1 MTSQK
6 GKGHEMSI
14 VERLAG
20 MDLIWLQVEQDT
32 NPAHLTALLVTAT
45 PVRPAD
51 LAARLAERLGAF
63 ERFGQQVLQDVVGAV
78 WEAGHFDPRAQLS
91 VECLPPGEARGALAN
106 LAGRLAAT
114 RLPLTAPLWHCH
126 LVEHYEQG
134 SALILRVHQC
144 IGDSI
149 ALVSLL
155 RSLLDDEPAPAVSRK
170 LPAAPRQE
178 NFYARL
184 YAPLTHAMVEGIK
197 ISGAFWASYWGLLFN
212 PRQVFDYACANT
224 ALALEIGKL
233 GGLEDDGETPLKGR
247 PGGTKQA
254 GWTPPIPHPRI
265 EAIALRHD
273 SSPDA
278 IMLTALGGA
287 LRHFLEQRGPVSRQL
302 EIRCLMP
309 ANLRNESSDEQLG
322 NRCGLI
328 PFELP
333 VGIEAP
339 ILRLHET
346 HKRIRRFEQA
356 YEAQRALGLFNLIGQ
371 TPRGVQLQ
379 SLKLLATKSSALLLQ
394 IPGTGAPRQL
404 CGAGI
409 CEEMYWSPPPGDL
422 GVSISVV
429 HSDGHCQLGIL
440 ADAAMIPQPAIL
452 AGMIEAELEA
462 LGQLGPA

>member
-1 MTSQK
+1 
-6 GKGHEMSI
+6 MSI

-20 MDLIWLQVEQDT
+20 MDLIWLQVEQNT
-32 NPAHLTALLVTAT
+32 NPTHLTALLITAT
-45 PVRPAD
+45 PLRKGD
-51 LAARLAERLGAF
+51 LAARLAARLAPH
-63 ERFGQQVLQDVVGAV
+63 ERFGQQVLQDVMGAV
-78 WEAGHFDPRAQLS
+78 WEAGHFEPLTQIS
-91 VECLPPGEARGALAN
+91 VERLPPDGAEAALAS
-106 LAGRLAAT
+106 LAGRLAST
-114 RLPLTAPLWHCH
+114 CLPRTAPLWHCH
-126 LVEHYEQG
+126 LVEEYQQG
-134 SALILRVHQC
+134 SALILRIHQC

-155 RSLLDDEPAPAVSRK
+155 RSLLDDGID
-170 LPAAPRQE
+170 LPAAPPPPAFPGPE

-212 PRQVFDYACANT
+212 PRKVFDYACANT

-233 GGLEDDGETPLKGR
+233 CGLEDDGDTPLKGR

-254 GWTPPIPHPRI
+254 GWTSPIPHARL
-265 EAIALRHD
+265 ESTARQHGC
-273 SSPDA
+273 SPDA
-278 IMLTALGGA
+278 VMLTALGGA
-287 LRHFLEQRGPVSRQL
+287 LRRFFGTHGAVSRQL

-309 ANLRNESSDEQLG
+309 ANLRNASSDEKLG

-339 ILRLHET
+339 IQRLHET
-346 HKRIRRFEQA
+346 QRRIQRFERA
-356 YEAQRALGLFNLIGQ
+356 YEAQRALGLFSLIGQ

-379 SLKLLATKSSALLLQ
+379 SLRLLAAKSSALLLQ
-394 IPGTGAPRQL
+394 IPDNGTPPRL
-404 CGAGI
+404 CGAEI
-409 CEEMYWSPPPGDL
+409 REEMYWSPPPGDL

-440 ADAAMIPQPAIL
+440 ADTAMIDPSARLPQ
-452 AGMIEAELEA
+452 MIEEELGI
-462 LGQLGPA
+462 LDQLGPA